1 MKKINSKPIVKLVI
15 FDLDGTITRSPNI
28 WQHLH
33 SELGTWKWAK
43 NYAQKYQNGEIS
55 YEEWAKLDCSLWK
68 GTKLERILQ
77 ITSEIKYFDGATETI
92 GQLKKAGIKVGIVSA
107 GISFLA
113 EKVGKDLNVDV
124 VMSNDL
130 KISNDVITGEI
141 ETNVSID
148 NKKSIIQD
156 IAQSMFLTMS
166 EVVVVGDH
174 VFDLPREAGLKI
186 AFNPRHTEA
195 ENAAD
200 FIVKGEDLT
209 EVFKII
215 KANTKF

>member
-77 ITSEIKYFDGATETI
+77 ITSEIKYFDGTTETI